1 VYPHGCGHTFK
12 RNIQLSAD
20 KISVPFMRPSNADP
34 VPWNLGSVTSE
45 LAVCGS
51 GTWLW
56 L

>member
-1 VYPHGCGHTFK
+1 MDVGRLLRETF
-12 RNIQLSAD
+12 NF
-20 KISVPFMRPSNADP
+20 PFMRPSNADP
-34 VPWNLGSVTSE
+34 VPWNLGTVTSE